1 MCINPKWCRVKGKTD
16 REDKKAQ
23 HAAAM
28 IPIDAVNKGTENLA
42 KTAKKAL
49 ITTHCTSLCKG
60 PDCKGYCYATK
71 LLPERIMQK
80 NQWTQKEEAV
90 GIEESCVNCYNRKH
104 GTEYKEK
111 AFERLA
117 KETRFKI
124 FNRVG
129 KEVNLDEM
137 KRIGKLQYNKFML
150 QERQDRREEG
160 FEGEDIRT
168 GPVPHINKVL
178 L

>member
-1 MCINPKWCRVKGKTD
+1 M
-16 REDKKAQ
+16 
-23 HAAAM
+23 
-28 IPIDAVNKGTENLA
+28 
-42 KTAKKAL
+42 
-49 ITTHCTSLCKG
+49 
-60 PDCKGYCYATK
+60 
-71 LLPERIMQK
+71 
-80 NQWTQKEEAV
+80 

-104 GTEYKEK
+104 GTEYKDT
-111 AFERLA
+111 AFEHLA

-129 KEVNLDEM
+129 KEINLDEM